1 MNPYEELDVARH
13 ATTEEIRQRYRIL
26 AQLHHPDKGGDEE
39 IFKRIKLAYEILSDT
54 IRRKEYDKTGK
65 THPTRDIRN
74 ESLEIISQLLFRI
87 VPNCNPE
94 IDNLIGIM
102 TEDIFK
108 TKEELTVNIAICETH
123 ILKINKIINRLKIKT
138 DDENL
143 ILKFLEKQ
151 LDIRLQ
157 ENLEFKRKIDVCE
170 VVLSI
175 LKDYE
180 YGLASLMPPLDN

>member
-1 MNPYEELDVARH
+1 MNPYEELDVSRN

-65 THPTRDIRN
+65 THPDRDARN
-74 ESLEIISQLLFRI
+74 ESLDIIGQLLFKI
-87 VPNCNPE
+87 VPNFNPE
-94 IDNLIGIM
+94 IDNLIGMM

-108 TKEELTVNIAICETH
+108 TKEELNANITTCETY
-123 ILKINKIINRLKIKT
+123 ISKINKVIQRLNIKT

-157 ENLEFKRKIDVCE
+157 ENLEFKRKIEICE
-170 VVLSI
+170 IVLSI
-175 LKDYE
+175 LNDYE

>member
-1 MNPYEELDVARH
+1 MNPYEELDISRN

-65 THPTRDIRN
+65 THPDRDARN
-74 ESLEIISQLLFRI
+74 ESLDIIGQLLFRI
-87 VPNCNPE
+87 IPNFNPE
-94 IDNLIGIM
+94 IDNLIGMM
-102 TEDIFK
+102 TEDIIK
-108 TKEELTVNIAICETH
+108 TKQELNVNITTCETY
-123 ILKINKIINRLKIKT
+123 ISKINKVIQRLNIKT

-151 LDIRLQ
+151 LDTRLQ
-157 ENLEFKRKIDVCE
+157 ENLEFKRKIEICE
-170 VVLSI
+170 IVLSI

>member
-1 MNPYEELDVARH
+1 MNPYEELDVSRN

-74 ESLEIISQLLFRI
+74 ESLEIIGQLLFRI

-123 ILKINKIINRLKIKT
+123 ILKINKVINRLKIKT

-151 LDIRLQ
+151 LDTRLQ

>member
-1 MNPYEELDVARH
+1 MNPYEELDVSRN

-74 ESLEIISQLLFRI
+74 ESLEIIGQLLFRI

-123 ILKINKIINRLKIKT
+123 ILKINKVINRLKIKT

-151 LDIRLQ
+151 LENRLQ

>member
-1 MNPYEELDVARH
+1 MNPYEELDVSRN

-74 ESLEIISQLLFRI
+74 ESLEIIGQLLFRI

-123 ILKINKIINRLKIKT
+123 ILKINKVINRLKIKT

-151 LDIRLQ
+151 LDTRLQ
-157 ENLEFKRKIDVCE
+157 ENL
-170 VVLSI
+170 S
-175 LKDYE
+175 LKE
-180 YGLASLMPPLDN
+180 K